1 MNPTTEEVLGVSE
14 LQARKNALEAKFDEQ
29 FPHLKIE
36 KERQRKA
43 KEDQKKQE
51 LAAEIERQQAMEKEA
66 KMRQVEAEQKA
77 LRAQEAAEAEKV
89 APVDAPPNVQVN
101 EEPKVQKAPHNLSA
115 TFASQTQQLGAENKS
130 PGEKNGDVDRAVS
143 RKLSKPSETL
153 MTRDSEDASPEKQ
166 PVSEAEILA
175 HIEDMEKKI
184 RHLKQLTLLRREERD
199 KSVEGLT
206 PVLLKVLQN
215 VGRWPITGVRL
226 DRSSPTKAKKR
237 SPSKTISLREK
248 EAQNL
253 KELHDRRKEKPIVI
267 NKGLLEQAEKLQNDL
282 QSHNVQRKST
292 IVGKEWG
299 QLKNAPQKPP
309 TASTASF
316 DGSRMGQSKLHQL
329 LLGESN
335 GTVDVDTYVTKTP
348 GYKGKSV
355 RKVSDLLSRLL
366 SKNKHNWY
374 SKERREKSQKCC
386 DYIELNQPRKALHGK
401 SKRPLAQTSCQVP
414 GSRYPLEVAQHDS
427 FYGSLSRGRF
437 NARFHVARQGPRR

>member
-1 MNPTTEEVLGVSE
+1 
-14 LQARKNALEAKFDEQ
+14 
-29 FPHLKIE
+29 
-36 KERQRKA
+36 
-43 KEDQKKQE
+43 
-51 LAAEIERQQAMEKEA
+51 
-66 KMRQVEAEQKA
+66 
-77 LRAQEAAEAEKV
+77 
-89 APVDAPPNVQVN
+89 
-101 EEPKVQKAPHNLSA
+101 
-115 TFASQTQQLGAENKS
+115 
-130 PGEKNGDVDRAVS
+130 
-143 RKLSKPSETL
+143 

-175 HIEDMEKKI
+175 QIEDMEKKI

-299 QLKNAPQKPP
+299 QLKNAPQTPP
-309 TASTASF
+309 TASTATASTEAR
-316 DGSRMGQSKLHQL
+316 DGAIEAAPATLS
-329 LLGESN
+329 ESN

-355 RKVSDLLSRLL
+355 RESVRFAFKVAEQKQTQLVFEGTPRKVTKNVATTLSSTNHVKPFPGNQNAVSLKQAAKYQEVATRWKSLNTTVFTAVSREEDLMRVFMLLDKDHDGSLTLEEIVAGASRLGLTKDEARALFFKIDLDGSGDVSTEEFSRAFKREMPLDEKHVGQAPDWIKEMDSTTLFTFYKGL
-366 SKNKHNWY
+366 SPNKFM
-374 SKERREKSQKCC
+374 REK
-386 DYIELNQPRKALHGK
+386 K
-401 SKRPLAQTSCQVP
+401 SWIDTS
-414 GSRYPLEVAQHDS
+414 
-427 FYGSLSRGRF
+427 
-437 NARFHVARQGPRR
+437 